1 MSFLKEFK
9 EDLSQAVNELVDE
22 KAEEAVAETK
32 VEETAVSEPE
42 VAPAAEEEMI
52 NTIDNEEFTLDVAE
66 LDSMLEEVAEEEVA
80 VVEEDTVEV
89 EQATPEVE
97 DDVLPSDEIAEI
109 TKGTSIT
116 GNIESDGSV
125 NVYGKIVGDITC
137 KGKLV
142 VTGRINGTSHA
153 REIFA
158 NNAKV
163 EGDVH
168 SDGTIKIGNGSV
180 IVGNVYAT
188 SAVIAGAVKG
198 DIDVNGPVIVDGTA
212 VVKGNIKSRSV
223 QINNGA
229 VIDGFCSQSYADID
243 YKTLFEDTFSMN

>member
-42 VAPAAEEEMI
+42 VAPAAEEEMV

-125 NVYGKIVGDITC
+125 NLYGKIVGDI
-137 KGKLV
+137 
-142 VTGRINGTSHA
+142 
-153 REIFA
+153 
-158 NNAKV
+158 
-163 EGDVH
+163 
-168 SDGTIKIGNGSV
+168 
-180 IVGNVYAT
+180 
-188 SAVIAGAVKG
+188 
-198 DIDVNGPVIVDGTA
+198 
-212 VVKGNIKSRSV
+212 
-223 QINNGA
+223 
-229 VIDGFCSQSYADID
+229 
-243 YKTLFEDTFSMN
+243 